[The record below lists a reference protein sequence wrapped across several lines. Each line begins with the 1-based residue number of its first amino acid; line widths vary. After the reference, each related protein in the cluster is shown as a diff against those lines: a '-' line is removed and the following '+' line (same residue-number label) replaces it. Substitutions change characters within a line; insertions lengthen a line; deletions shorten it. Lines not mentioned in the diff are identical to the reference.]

1 MDKLEMLGNMLEEA
15 QKAYNELPNQYT
27 RGQVEGLAKAYRQA
41 VNDLTDL
48 TQPPV
53 VLDYGQSPGPNISFQ
68 PNMQKY
74 GVPPEHFNKKE
85 NFNREAEIL
94 ENIYIILVD
103 IKDILRANN
112 NSLSAEA
119 QEIFDLQQK
128 TNKMEDIKKYWEE
141 KLDESSKEETEDA
154 HDAVR
159 LHEMGHQTWN
169 KTFGQ
174 RLQGNVQP
182 QQPASYGSPERLAQL
197 MQEQELLKEAISERI
212 QSDTPADEEYIDPE
226 TGHTGRIRRIGQAI
240 NVDEEPEGVIER
252 KTVEQW
258 EKQPRVYTSPQFDD
272 LEDLSPGQ

>member
-1 MDKLEMLGNMLEEA
+1 MLGNMLEEA

-53 VLDYGQSPGPNISFQ
+53 VLDYGQIPGPNISFQ

-112 NSLSAEA
+112 NSLSDEA
-119 QEIFDLQQK
+119 QKIFDLQQK
-128 TNKMEDIKKYWEE
+128 TNKMEDIKKHWEE
-141 KLDESSKEETEDA
+141 MQSEEPDA
-154 HDAVR
+154 
-159 LHEMGHQTWN
+159 GHNKWN
-169 KTFGQ
+169 QSFGQ

-182 QQPASYGSPERLAQL
+182 QQPASYGSPERLVQL
-197 MQEQELLKEAISERI
+197 MQEQELLKKAISERI
-212 QSDTPADEEYIDPE
+212 QSDTTADEEYIDPE
-226 TGHTGRIRRIGQAI
+226 TGHTGRIRRIGQTI

-252 KTVEQW
+252 KTVEEW

>member
-53 VLDYGQSPGPNISFQ
+53 VLDYGQIPGPNISFQ

-74 GVPPEHFNKKE
+74 GVPPENFNKKE

-112 NSLSAEA
+112 NSLSDEA
-119 QEIFDLQQK
+119 QKIFDLQQK
-128 TNKMEDIKKYWEE
+128 TNKMEDIKKHWEE
-141 KLDESSKEETEDA
+141 MQPEEPDA
-154 HDAVR
+154 
-159 LHEMGHQTWN
+159 GHNKWN
-169 KTFGQ
+169 QSFGQ
-174 RLQGNVQP
+174 RLQGNA
-182 QQPASYGSPERLAQL
+182 QPAPYGSRERLAQIQHEQIHSANKYT
-197 MQEQELLKEAISERI
+197 QENTS
-212 QSDTPADEEYIDPE
+212 PADEEYIDPE
-226 TGHTGRIRRIGQAI
+226 TGHTGRIRRIGQTI
-240 NVDEEPEGVIER
+240 NVDEDPEGVIER